1 MAKAYMCDSC
11 KKLIK
16 EDDVRI
22 TLNGYT
28 VHHNESNTEMP
39 KGYGFGYPEE
49 FCSFACLVDWAT
61 EQQWLLEEYLELA
74 KKYEGKDNG

>member
-16 EDDVRI
+16 GDDIRI

-28 VHHNESNTEMP
+28 VHHNEDNAEMP
-39 KGYGFGYPEE
+39 KGYGLGFPEE
-49 FCSFACLVDWAT
+49 FCSFTCLADWAT
-61 EQQWLLEEYLELA
+61 EQQWLLEDYLELV
-74 KKYEGKDNG
+74 KNRRTDNG